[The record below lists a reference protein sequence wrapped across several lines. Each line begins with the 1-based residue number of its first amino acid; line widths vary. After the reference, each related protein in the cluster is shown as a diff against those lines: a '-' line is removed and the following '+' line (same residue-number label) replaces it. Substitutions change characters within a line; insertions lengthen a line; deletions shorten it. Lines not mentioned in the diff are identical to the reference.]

1 MRLPLIPADRLTP
14 PPADTTATTPKQ
26 GSSSTSKRGSTPARL
41 LFPTAVS
48 VPTPSAAQLWAGI
61 HLPACESTEKLERL
75 ASRALRFTPRV
86 SLVSPDGLLLE
97 VKGSLQLFAGLT
109 TLRDELRGEVVALHR
124 EAVLAFAT
132 TPLAALT
139 AARAGQ
145 ALEITDPAQLIGQL
159 TSLPL
164 TALRWPQ
171 EMLARL
177 ACAGVRTIGAA
188 LRLPRAGF
196 ARRFGSEPLAML
208 DVLTGRAPQ
217 ALENFHPRA
226 CFRHRRDLDCEL
238 SQHAL
243 LRAALAPLF
252 ADLDRFLRARQ
263 CGVVELE
270 CRLEHRHVPPTL
282 CALPLAEPAADAVRL
297 AVLFGE
303 RLDALRLPEP
313 VRACELYAA
322 ALLPY
327 RPSRRCLWQPGEH
340 GGEAG
345 GVGSDLIERLRA
357 RLGPRAVHGLGVRAE
372 HRPEA
377 GWTTTAPPPAVA
389 PHVGS
394 SRKCAFADDTADEGT
409 VHEPPLHRPL
419 WILPVP
425 HPLAERDGLP
435 LRRGAL
441 RLTSEPERIES
452 GWWDGAEIA
461 RDYYTAID
469 IHGVRLWVFREREAP
484 HGWFLHGV
492 FG

>member
-1 MRLPLIPADRLTP
+1 MRLPLIPADRPTAL
-14 PPADTTATTPKQ
+14 PADTAATTPEH
-26 GSSSTSKRGSTPARL
+26 GSTPAWLWR
-41 LFPTAVS
+41 PAAS
-48 VPTPSAAQLWAGI
+48 VPTSLLAQLWAGV
-61 HLPACESTEKLERL
+61 HLPACESAEKLEQL

-97 VKGSLQLFAGLT
+97 VKGSLQLFAGLA
-109 TLRDELRGEVVALHR
+109 TLRDELRRECVALHR
-124 EAVLAFAT
+124 EAVLAFAP

-139 AARAGQ
+139 AARAGRS
-145 ALEITDPAQLIGQL
+145 LEITDPARLVGQL
-159 TSLPL
+159 ASLPL

-171 EMLARL
+171 ETLARL
-177 ACAGVRTIGAA
+177 ACVGARTIGAV

-208 DVLTGRAPQ
+208 DALTGRAPQ
-217 ALENFHPRA
+217 ALETFRPRA
-226 CFRHRRDLDCEL
+226 CFRRRRDLDCEL
-238 SQHAL
+238 SHQAL
-243 LRAALAPLF
+243 LRAALEPLF
-252 ADLDRFLRARQ
+252 VDLDRFLKARQ

-270 CRLEHRHVPPTL
+270 CRFQHRHAPPTL
-282 CALPLAEPAADAVRL
+282 CALPLAEPAADAARL
-297 AVLFGE
+297 AVLLGE
-303 RLDALRLPEP
+303 RLDALQLPEP

-327 RPSRRCLWQPGEH
+327 RPPRRCLWQPGEH

-345 GVGSDLIERLRA
+345 TEGSDLIERLRA
-357 RLGPRAVHGLGVRAE
+357 RLGPRAVNGLGVRAE

-377 GWTTTAPPPAVA
+377 GWTLTGPPPTVA
-389 PHVGS
+389 PRGGG
-394 SRKCAFADDTADEGT
+394 SRKRAVPGLTAGEDTMHD
-409 VHEPPLHRPL
+409 PPPHRPL

-425 HPLAERDGLP
+425 QPLAEREGLP
-435 LRRGAL
+435 RRRGAL

-469 IHGVRLWVFREREAP
+469 IYGVRLWVFRERGAP
-484 HGWFLHGV
+484 HRWFLHGV

>member
-1 MRLPLIPADRLTP
+1 MRLPLIPTDGATSLPTDATANTP
-14 PPADTTATTPKQ
+14 EHGPAPAPKH
-26 GSSSTSKRGSTPARL
+26 GSTPARL
-41 LFPTAVS
+41 LHSTVSMPASSPT
-48 VPTPSAAQLWAGI
+48 QLWAGI
-61 HLPACESTEKLERL
+61 HLPACESAEKLEQL

-97 VKGSLQLFAGLT
+97 VKGSLQLFAGLA
-109 TLRDELRGEVVALHR
+109 TLRDELRRECVASHR
-124 EAVLAFAT
+124 EAVLAFAP

-139 AARAGQ
+139 AARAGRS
-145 ALEITDPAQLIGQL
+145 LEITDPARLVGQL
-159 TSLPL
+159 ASLPL

-171 EMLARL
+171 ETLARL
-177 ACAGVRTIGAA
+177 ACVGARTIGAV

-196 ARRFGSEPLAML
+196 ARRFGGEPLAML
-208 DVLTGRAPQ
+208 DALTGHAPQ
-217 ALENFHPRA
+217 ALETFRPRA
-226 CFRHRRDLDCEL
+226 CFRRRRDLDCEL
-238 SQHAL
+238 SHQAL
-243 LRAALAPLF
+243 LRAALEPLF
-252 ADLDRFLRARQ
+252 VDLGRFLKARQ

-270 CRLEHRHVPPTL
+270 CRFQHRHAPPTL
-282 CALPLAEPAADAVRL
+282 CALPLAEPAADAARL
-297 AVLFGE
+297 AVLLGE
-303 RLDALRLPEP
+303 RLDALQLPEP

-327 RPSRRCLWQPGEH
+327 GPPRRCLWQPGEH

-345 GVGSDLIERLRA
+345 AQGSDLIERLRA
-357 RLGPRAVHGLGVRAE
+357 RLGPRAVNGLGVRAE

-377 GWTTTAPPPAVA
+377 GWTLIGPPPAVA
-389 PHVGS
+389 PRGGASCKRAVPGVT
-394 SRKCAFADDTADEGT
+394 AGEDTHDR
-409 VHEPPLHRPL
+409 PPHRPL

-425 HPLAERDGLP
+425 QPLAERDGLP
-435 LRRGAL
+435 RRRGAL

-469 IHGVRLWVFREREAP
+469 IHGVRLWVFRERSAP